1 MSKYL
6 NISKKIDSPEKA
18 KLFEEAVEILK
29 KLDLDGDT
37 AEVMLHEV
45 GNLNEL
51 FDFLMGQERY
61 LTARKVWDDIY
72 NNDTLTYD
80 NFDDYFNEEFL
91 KYL

>member
-29 KLDLDGDT
+29 KLNLDGDT
-37 AEVMLHEV
+37 TEAMLHEV

-51 FDFLMGQERY
+51 FDFLIGQERY

-80 NFDDYFNEEFL
+80 NFDDYFNDEFL
-91 KYL
+91 KNL

>member
-6 NISKKIDSPEKA
+6 NISKKIDSLEKA
-18 KLFEEAVEILK
+18 KLFEEAIEILK

-51 FDFLMGQERY
+51 FDFLIGQERY

>member
-6 NISKKIDSPEKA
+6 NISKKIDTPEKA
-18 KLFEEAVEILK
+18 KIFEDVIEMLK
-29 KLDLDGDT
+29 KLDLDADS

-45 GNLNEL
+45 GNLDQL
-51 FDFLMGQERY
+51 FDFLIGQERF
-61 LTARKVWDDIY
+61 LTARKVWDDIH